1 MDWKRKKIILVTV
14 HRRENWGGNLEDINF
29 AIKHLV
35 AERNDIS
42 FLIPMHKNNIV
53 RDKIISDLSGTSGI
67 FLTNPLN
74 YEDEWRK
81 IKINGLESNDLN
93 LKKKIELLK
102 LNNLFLI
109 DKFQLQKLFETINF
123 IDEYKIFKKYP
134 SSLEIEITET
144 KFLALTN
151 INGKNFF
158 VGSNGKLIESKNI
171 ENNLPYIFGNFDINN
186 FLNLKKIIDESNL
199 NYEEIKNLY
208 FFPSGRWDIETFSEV
223 LIKLPNERLK
233 ESLDLSLKLL
243 IDKKFDNIKLIDVRQ
258 KNQVIINE

>member
-1 MDWKRKKIILVTV
+1 MMPQQINRKILIYFFLFVILGTLNNKNLNKLDLPKI
-14 HRRENWGGNLEDINF
+14 D
-29 AIKHLV
+29 
-35 AERNDIS
+35 S
-42 FLIPMHKNNIV
+42 
-53 RDKIISDLSGTSGI
+53 
-67 FLTNPLN
+67 
-74 YEDEWRK
+74 

-171 ENNLPYIFGNFDINN
+171 ENNLPYIFGNLDINN
-186 FLNLKKIIDESNL
+186 FLNLKEIIDESNL